1 MQLSD
6 KAIEAYS
13 KLTLADC
20 ARVDCALIIRTVSH
34 LHNAALNEP
43 GGVPEEFDAIHAAF
57 NSLHHS
63 ERNQAFRKGQEEAE
77 ERRKA
82 KEGRSQTAH
91 QLSKESKVQN
101 AINNKPIYKV
111 APEDLKKKADVLT
124 VKEAER
130 IQFDFIIGR
139 MAAGKQSFTA
149 EVSDSVVR
157 RELTQCGIL
166 AINPVDR
173 EIGGS
178 NVERWKQT
186 AATARQNLKND
197 GLILWSVRA
206 QRWIIPLTEQDLKKE
221 AKKRVEHAPVRI
233 LQIKRTGT

>member
-1 MQLSD
+1 MQLPD

-20 ARVDCALIIRTVSH
+20 ARVDCALIIRAVSH
-34 LHNAALNEP
+34 LHNAALNAP

-57 NSLHHS
+57 NSLTHS

-77 ERRKA
+77 ERRRA
-82 KEGRSQTAH
+82 REGRSQTAH
-91 QLSKESKVQN
+91 QMSQASKIQN
-101 AINNKPIYKV
+101 AVNNKP
-111 APEDLKKKADVLT
+111 LKKLADVLT

-130 IQFDFIIGR
+130 IQFDYIIGR
-139 MAAGKQSFTA
+139 MAAGRQHFTA
-149 EVSDSVVR
+149 EEIDIVVR
-157 RELTQCGIL
+157 RELTQSGTFV
-166 AINPVDR
+166 INPVDR
-173 EIGGS
+173 EICGS

-186 AATARQNLKND
+186 AAAARQNLKNE
-197 GLILWSVRA
+197 GLILWSARG

-221 AKKRVEHAPVRI
+221 AKKRVESAPVRI